1 MRIGYDAKRYFNNS
15 SGLGNYSRDLIRSM
29 QEYYPENDYIL
40 YTTGTKH
47 EAVHENLKVRTP
59 GNDFISKNFPF
70 YWRSRGIIKDLKED
84 KIQIYHG
91 LSGEIPVGIDKSGLR
106 SVVTIHDLIFF
117 RYPELYKP
125 LDRMIYAKKFHYAAQ
140 RADKIIAI
148 SEQTKRDIIQFLHID
163 ENKIEVIYQSCHPA
177 FKQPISE
184 QKRDEVRK
192 RYALPVDF
200 ILNVGSVERR
210 KNAIQI
216 VKAIE
221 DIDIPLII
229 IGKSTSY
236 ADEIKTYIGAH
247 NLAQKVKFLQVESM
261 FDLACIYKLARIF
274 VYPST
279 FEGFGIPLIEALYA
293 GTPVITNRFGVF
305 PEAAGPTSKYI
316 DPEDIEELSSAINS
330 ILASSSIQQQMKS
343 DGLNYV
349 QQFNDEIIT
358 CKIEK
363 LYQNL
368 ADDQISLF

>member
-40 YTTGTKH
+40 YTTGTKLH
-47 EAVHENLKVRTP
+47 TVDENLKIRTP

-70 YWRSRGIIKDLKED
+70 YWRSRGVIKDLKED
-84 KIQIYHG
+84 QIQIYHG

-106 SVVTIHDLIFF
+106 SVVTIHDLIFV

-125 LDRMIYAKKFHYAAQ
+125 LDRMIYARKFRYAAQ
-140 RADKIIAI
+140 HADKIIAI

-163 ENKIEVIYQSCHPA
+163 ENKIDVIYQSCHPA
-177 FKQPISE
+177 FKQPVSE
-184 QKRDEVRK
+184 QKKDEVRK
-192 RYALPVDF
+192 RYGLPADF

-210 KNAIQI
+210 KNAFQI

-221 DIDIPLII
+221 DIDIPLLI

-236 ADEIKTYIGAH
+236 ADEIKAYIGDR

-261 FDLACIYKLARIF
+261 YDLACIYQLARVF

-305 PEAAGPTSKYI
+305 PEAAGPTSKYVN
-316 DPEDIEELSSAINS
+316 PEDIEELSSAITS
-330 ILASSSIQQQMKS
+330 ILGSSSLQQQMKS
-343 DGLNYV
+343 DGLNYA
-349 QQFNDEIIT
+349 QQFNDDIIT